1 MAKQSL
7 DVVDRQIV
15 ELLVRNARIS
25 NHAIA
30 EAVSIAESTSYT
42 RVRALV
48 NTGVIKGFHADVD
61 FSTIGQPLRAMILVQ
76 VHSNNRSQLLAE
88 AHRIAEIPGVLEVQF
103 LAGSFDLM
111 IQAAFADSA
120 TLRDFVVEEL
130 SSSTAI
136 ASTNTSVVMDTFTGS
151 IPIVPAGD

>member
-1 MAKQSL
+1 L

-30 EAVSIAESTSYT
+30 ESVSIAESTSYT

-48 NTGVIKGFHADVD
+48 NNGVIKGFHADVN
-61 FSTIGQPLRAMILVQ
+61 FATIGQPLRAMILVQ
-76 VHSNNRSQLLAE
+76 VHSDKRSQLLEE
-88 AHRIAEIPGVLEVQF
+88 AQRIAEVPGVLEVQF

-120 TLRDFVVEEL
+120 TLRDFVVKEL

-136 ASTNTSVVMDTFTGS
+136 SSTNTSVVMDAFTGS
-151 IPIVPAGD
+151 APLTNAGE